1 MPQNLSEN
9 GDKVEFMRLFSEV
22 AGRIFSYIFVLVHD
36 HDLARDVF
44 QETSVALW
52 ESFDQFDHSR
62 DFYPWARQIAHYRIL
77 QCRQRRQRDIV
88 FLSED
93 VLDLLVEETGEGRST
108 AGEQQRVLAECC
120 EKLSPQDREL
130 LDRRYAPGA
139 RVETVASDL
148 GRSLH
153 QVYRSLRR
161 IHHSLQDCVRRA
173 LSEGDA

>member
-1 MPQNLSEN
+1 MPANLIEN
-9 GDKVEFMRLFSEV
+9 GDKVEFMRRFSDV

-36 HDLARDVF
+36 HDAARDVF

-52 ESFDQFDHSR
+52 ESFDQFDQSR
-62 DFYPWARQIAHYRIL
+62 DFYPWARQIAYYRVL

-93 VLDLLVEETGEGRST
+93 VLDLLVAEASEGPSGT
-108 AGEQQRVLAECC
+108 GEQQRALADCC

-139 RVETVASDL
+139 RVDTVASEL

-161 IHHSLQDCVRRA
+161 IHQSLQDCVRRA